1 MNAKI
6 VSIIAI
12 CVAVIVAGVS
22 GVVISMQRAD
32 AARAAADKAASEET
46 IASKRARE
54 AELER
59 ASAAQNARAAE
70 AKAESEKAALAAA
83 EAENEK
89 LKLEN
94 ENLASRKAI
103 AADERATAEAEAK
116 KAADLKAAK
125 DAELKT
131 AKENADAERAKEQA
145 AADELARAEATRA
158 MREAET
164 LKLKVS
170 MAELAAEKQ
179 RYEELSAELLEY
191 QKELDERERTLRP
204 EKTIAD
210 LTWLPDED
218 TEIDENGRAR
228 PRKKEPKLPE
238 NDPTL
243 PKETRE
249 LAKANRIRAQ
259 VDGILEKEARARA
272 VAPLEKLYTAA
283 LRDGRVVDA
292 EYFRVVLKSMYP
304 DWEYKLPST
313 SEAQAQ
319 TPSASASPEQSEPLP
334 QPIEGCEAAQEP
346 STNQP

>member
-12 CVAVIVAGVS
+12 CAAVIAAGVS

-46 IASKRARE
+46 IASKRAKE

-59 ASAAQNARAAE
+59 AKAEQNARAAE
-70 AKAESEKAALAAA
+70 AKAEKEKTALAAA
-83 EAENEK
+83 EKENEN
-89 LKLEN
+89 LRLEN
-94 ENLASRKAI
+94 ENLAEKRAL
-103 AADERATAEAEAK
+103 AAEERAKADAEAK
-116 KAADLKAAK
+116 KSADLKAAK
-125 DAELKT
+125 DAELKI
-131 AKENADAERAKEQA
+131 AKENADAERAKAQA
-145 AADELARAEATRA
+145 SADELERVEATRA
-158 MREAET
+158 IREAET

-179 RYEELSAELLEY
+179 RYEELNAELLEY
-191 QKELDERERTLRP
+191 QKELDERERALRP

-210 LTWLPDED
+210 LAWLPDED

-238 NDPTL
+238 HDPTL

-259 VDGILEKEARARA
+259 ADDILSEASRTR
-272 VAPLEKLYTAA
+272 VVTTIEKLYVAA
-283 LRDGRVVDA
+283 VKDGRTVDA
-292 EYFRVVLKSMYP
+292 AYYRTVLKSMYP
-304 DWEYKLPST
+304 DWEYKG
-313 SEAQAQ
+313 ENN
-319 TPSASASPEQSEPLP
+319 E
-334 QPIEGCEAAQEP
+334 
-346 STNQP
+346 

>member
-12 CVAVIVAGVS
+12 CAAVIAAGVS

-46 IASKRARE
+46 IASKRAKE

-59 ASAAQNARAAE
+59 AKAEQNARAAE
-70 AKAESEKAALAAA
+70 AKAEKEKTALAAA
-83 EAENEK
+83 EKENEN
-89 LKLEN
+89 LRLEN
-94 ENLASRKAI
+94 ENLAEKRAL
-103 AADERATAEAEAK
+103 AAEERAKADAEAK
-116 KAADLKAAK
+116 KSADLKAAK
-125 DAELKT
+125 DAELKI
-131 AKENADAERAKEQA
+131 AKENADAERAKAQA
-145 AADELARAEATRA
+145 SADELERVEATRA
-158 MREAET
+158 IREAET

-179 RYEELSAELLEY
+179 RYEELNAELLEY
-191 QKELDERERTLRP
+191 QKELDERERALRP

-210 LTWLPDED
+210 LAWLPDED

-259 VDGILEKEARARA
+259 ADDILSEASRTR
-272 VAPLEKLYTAA
+272 VVTTIEKLYVAA
-283 LRDGRVVDA
+283 VKDGRTVDA
-292 EYFRVVLKSMYP
+292 AYYRTVLKSMYP
-304 DWEYKLPST
+304 DWEYKG
-313 SEAQAQ
+313 ENN
-319 TPSASASPEQSEPLP
+319 E
-334 QPIEGCEAAQEP
+334 
-346 STNQP
+346 